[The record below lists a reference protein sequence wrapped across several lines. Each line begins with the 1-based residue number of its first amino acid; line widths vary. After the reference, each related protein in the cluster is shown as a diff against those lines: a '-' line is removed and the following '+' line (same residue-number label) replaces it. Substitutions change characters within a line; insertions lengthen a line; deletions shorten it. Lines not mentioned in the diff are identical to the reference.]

1 MRNTIHIIA
10 RLFAILTAIVL
21 LPSCMERLDVELASG
36 EYLTFRAS
44 LGEKD
49 SLKTRS
55 FAPHFSIVE
64 EVWPL
69 ELDRKCADTKATLI
83 YSLNDYNTLNDNSA
97 GAGVF
102 GYYYSSSDEAP
113 KYTVWSQLENL
124 NFKFDGDEMTS
135 ENPPRWST
143 LTTGQG
149 DMLRI
154 FSYAPYDSEET
165 DNIISITD
173 IAESQTDI
181 IAAVSEPID
190 VSTSSPRES
199 IKLDFEHIFTAIKI
213 NPGDFAGKISR
224 ISISGIHT
232 GGTFTIGSGWTSNQ
246 NTNEYK
252 IENISDALASPIL
265 MIPQKLGADSK
276 LSVVTDDGT
285 YSVSLAGKEW
295 KQGKLITY
303 TLNKEADVSDYIYFD
318 LAAGDVVITDDSYS
332 GKIFSTTTTTND
344 AGESV
349 TTTDKEEV
357 TGENTDGKKYYVYQS
372 TEANK
377 STTGMVEGDLILP
390 VYPPVTYKGELW
402 TDFIEGQTGEDG
414 VTTVIEAWDR
424 LSETEDGP
432 AKSTIDDYLGL
443 SAEKL
448 NETKYNDGVRGAGR
462 TATDY
467 RIDIEGDVGNT
478 TLVIDNI
485 YSAYQE
491 VGESGE
497 RFDRYRTEGGIS
509 FRPSASGSKL
519 TVNIVGD
526 NRLGCV
532 HYSNNK
538 KDNGNELI
546 FKGAGSLTVANTD
559 FWKKTENG
567 ITGYYRNRSCSVIG
581 SADYLPNSSKDDHA
595 YNITI
600 ESGIIYAGATKAEF
614 CTAIGGGGNGNSTIT
629 IKGGTVIAVASGT
642 GTAIG
647 GGSGMSQAGGEGTV
661 TIEGGNVYAYNHANV
676 INIPSSAIGGAGSK
690 NDIGSL
696 GTVTIAGGN
705 VYAYSGLGTAIGG
718 GSSFSQSGGNAEVT
732 ITGGNVIARS
742 GSDVSAGIGGGTTRA
757 GGENCGVSWNSNK
770 SKNKNGGNATINI
783 GIEGDRSANPILR
796 TGSIG
801 GGGSKKSDG
810 NIGNATINIYGG
822 DIQAQFVMADSPDNS
837 FNMSGGLIRNSDTS
851 DDEYTCIQKN
861 GGAVYME
868 KGECNIS
875 GDAIIKKCSASSKT
889 SDAKG
894 GAIYIKGGTFDMSGG
909 VIEQCSS
916 NSDGGAIYLEGGDVI
931 LTGGTISNNVALN
944 GNGGAVCIQGGNF
957 LMKDAEISNNAAFD
971 KNHSGTGNGGGI
983 YVTSSEELTVKLI
996 SGTIS
1001 GNSSGRYGGGVCVD
1015 MRGKD
1020 DITTTVNVGTKD
1032 SIPAID
1038 NNAATHK
1045 GGGIYVDG
1053 TKASVNLNNG
1063 TVRQNQTTAYQINPD
1078 VAVENGL
1085 VTLAKDGITTQVTIT
1100 FKNNNLYYNSEE
1112 DQTETQFVVSYT
1124 NNTLRSDVFDKLDSY
1139 YNTFVEWNTRRDGKG
1154 ESYSNGQ
1161 VVKLK
1166 ENITLYAR
1174 WKNQ

>member
-10 RLFAILTAIVL
+10 RLFAVLTAIVL
-21 LPSCMERLDVELASG
+21 LAGCMERLDVELASG

-173 IAESQTDI
+173 IAKSQTDI

-213 NPGDFAGKISR
+213 NPGDFAGKISS

-232 GGTFTIGSGWTSNQ
+232 GGTFTIGSGWTPNQ
-246 NTNEYK
+246 TTNEYT
-252 IENISDALASPIL
+252 ISENISDALASPIL
-265 MIPQKLGADSK
+265 MIPQKLGDDSK

-295 KQGKLITY
+295 KQGKFITY
-303 TLNKEADVSDYIYFD
+303 TLNKEADGSEYIYFD
-318 LAAGDVVITDDSYS
+318 LAAGNITINGSSYS
-332 GKIFSTTTTTND
+332 GKIFKTTTTQND

-349 TTTDKEEV
+349 STTTEDV
-357 TGENTDGKKYYVYQS
+357 TGTNSDGKKYYVYQS
-372 TEANK
+372 TEANRT
-377 STTGMVEGDLILP
+377 TTGIVGESLVLP
-390 VYPPVTYKGELW
+390 TYNPVTYKNQPW
-402 TDFIEGQTGEDG
+402 ADYISNNPVVKD
-414 VTTVIEAWDR
+414 VIHAWDYYKVNDGDTPKGVSGGIALDR
-424 LSETEDGP
+424 LNS
-432 AKSTIDDYLGL
+432 
-443 SAEKL
+443 
-448 NETKYNDGVRGAGR
+448 TKYDDGVRGVGR
-462 TATDY
+462 SATANMIKVSGSGTF
-467 RIDIEGDVGNT
+467 ELT
-478 TLVIDNI
+478 IDNV
-485 YSAYQE
+485 YSIYQE
-491 VGESGE
+491 KGNAS
-497 RFDRYRTEGGIS
+497 RTTGTIGYLPTK
-509 FRPSASGSKL
+509 PSTL
-519 TVNIVGD
+519 TINIVGD
-526 NRLGCV
+526 NRLGCI
-532 HYSNNK
+532 HYNNAS
-538 KDNGNELI
+538 DNGNELI
-546 FKGAGSLTVANTD
+546 FKGTGTLTVADADYNNKLSGSHGIPNNESTD
-559 FWKKTENG
+559 TTYFSNYW
-567 ITGYYRNRSCSVIG
+567 CAAIG
-581 SADYLPNSSKDDHA
+581 NNDSADDVYG
-595 YNITI
+595 IVI
-600 ESGIIYAGATKAEF
+600 ESGVIYAGTTKAEN
-614 CTAIGGGGNGNSTIT
+614 CTAIGGGGNGYGQVT
-629 IKGGTVIAVASGT
+629 IKGGTVTAVATTT

-647 GGSGMSQAGGEGTV
+647 GGIGFSNTGGIGDI
-661 TIEGGNVYAYNHANV
+661 TITGGNVYAYNHANQW
-676 INIPSSAIGGAGSK
+676 NIPSSAIGGAGSK
-690 NDIGSL
+690 NSNGSE
-696 GTVTIAGGN
+696 GKITISGGKI
-705 VYAYSGLGTAIGG
+705 YAQSASGTAIGG
-718 GSSFSQSGGNAEVT
+718 GSSRNKQGGNGVVTISGGQ
-732 ITGGNVIARS
+732 VIAKTLAPN
-742 GSDVSAGIGGGTTRA
+742 SAGIGGGTTCSRS
-757 GGENCGVSWNSNK
+757 ENDASSTING
-770 SKNKNGGNATINI
+770 NGGSATIKI
-783 GIEGDRSANPILR
+783 SGNPIIR

-801 GGGSKKSDG
+801 GGYPGTKMNGDPGTGRIGSAD
-810 NIGNATINIYGG
+810 ITISGG
-822 DIQAQFVMADSPDNS
+822 DIQAQFVMADSPNNK
-837 FNMSGGLIRNSDTS
+837 FIMSGGLIRNSDTS
-851 DDEYTCIQKN
+851 DDEYTCIQEN

-868 KGECNIS
+868 KGTCTIS
-875 GDAIIKKCSASSKT
+875 GNAKIKKCSASKT

-894 GAIYIKGGTFDMSGG
+894 GAIYIKGGTFTMSEG

-916 NSDGGAIYLEGGDVI
+916 NSDGGAIYLEGGDVT
-931 LTGGTISNNVALN
+931 LTGEEISISNNVALN

-957 LMKDAEISNNAAFD
+957 SMENAKISNNAAFD

-983 YVTSSEELTVKLI
+983 YVTSSNALTVDII
-996 SGTIS
+996 SGMIS

-1015 MRGKD
+1015 MTGKD
-1020 DITTTVNVGTKD
+1020 NITTTVNVGTNE
-1032 SIPAID
+1032 SAPTI
-1038 NNAATHK
+1038 NGNSATHK

-1053 TKASVNLNNG
+1053 NKASVNLNNG
-1063 TVRQNQTTAYQINPD
+1063 TVLQNQTTAYQINPD

-1100 FKNNNLYYNSEE
+1100 FINNNLYYNSAE
-1112 DQTETQFVVSYT
+1112 DQTPPPTQFVVSYT

-1161 VVKLK
+1161 VVRLK
-1166 ENITLYAR
+1166 EDITLYAR

>member
-21 LPSCMERLDVELASG
+21 LPGCMERLDVELASG
-36 EYLTFRAS
+36 EYLTFRAY

-69 ELDRKCADTKATLI
+69 ELDRKCTDTKATLI
-83 YSLNDYNTLNDNSA
+83 YTLNDYSA

-102 GYYYSSSDEAP
+102 GYYYSSSDQAP
-113 KYTVWSQLENL
+113 EYTVWSQLENL

-213 NPGDFAGKISR
+213 NPGDFADNISR
-224 ISISGIHT
+224 ISISGIQT
-232 GGTFTIGSGWTSNQ
+232 DGTFTIGSGWTANQ
-246 NTNEYK
+246 TTNEYTISEK
-252 IENISDALASPIL
+252 ISDALASPIL

-276 LSVVTDDGT
+276 LSVVTGDGT

-303 TLNKEADVSDYIYFD
+303 TLNKETDGSEYIYFD
-318 LAAGDVVITDDSYS
+318 LAAGNITINGSSYS
-332 GKIFSTTTTTND
+332 GKIFKTTTTQND

-349 TTTDKEEV
+349 STTTEDV
-357 TGENTDGKKYYVYQS
+357 TGTNSDGKKYYVYQS

-377 STTGMVEGDLILP
+377 ASTGRVNGTLILP
-390 VYPPVTYKGELW
+390 AYDPVTYKNQPW
-402 TDFIEGQTGEDG
+402 ADYISNNPVVED
-414 VTTVIEAWDR
+414 VIHAWDYYKEKDGDTPIGENKGI
-424 LSETEDGP
+424 LLET
-432 AKSTIDDYLGL
+432 
-443 SAEKL
+443 L
-448 NETKYNDGVRGAGR
+448 NSTKYDDGVRGVGRSATEYNISVSGAG
-462 TATDY
+462 TFELT
-467 RIDIEGDVGNT
+467 
-478 TLVIDNI
+478 IDNI
-485 YSAYQE
+485 YSIYQE
-491 VGESGE
+491 NGNAS
-497 RFDRYRTEGGIS
+497 RTTGTIGYVPTT
-509 FRPSASGSKL
+509 PSTL
-519 TVNIVGD
+519 TINIVGD
-526 NRLGCV
+526 NRLGCI
-532 HYSNNK
+532 HYNNAS
-538 KDNGNELI
+538 DNGNKLI
-546 FKGAGSLTVANTD
+546 FKGTGTLTVADADYNNYLNGSHGIPD
-559 FWKKTENG
+559 TEPRENA
-567 ITGYYRNRSCSVIG
+567 YFSNYWCAAIG
-581 SADYLPNSSKDDHA
+581 NNDSADKVYG
-595 YNITI
+595 IVI
-600 ESGIIYAGATKAEF
+600 ESGVIYAGTTKAEN
-614 CTAIGGGGNGNSTIT
+614 CTAIGGGGNGYGQVTIN
-629 IKGGTVIAVASGT
+629 GGTVTAVATTT

-647 GGSGMSQAGGEGTV
+647 GGIGFNNAGGQGYV
-661 TIEGGNVYAYNHANV
+661 TITGGNVYAYNHANKWE
-676 INIPSSAIGGAGSK
+676 IPSSAIGGAGSK
-690 NDIGSL
+690 ASSGSL
-696 GTVTIAGGN
+696 GTVVITGGN
-705 VYAYSGLGTAIGG
+705 VYAESSLGTAIGG
-718 GSSFSQSGGNAEVT
+718 GSSRNKQGGNGVVTISGGQ
-732 ITGGNVIARS
+732 VIAKTLAPN
-742 GSDVSAGIGGGTTRA
+742 SAGIGGGTTCSRS
-757 GGENCGVSWNSNK
+757 ENDATSTIDG
-770 SKNKNGGNATINI
+770 NGGSATIKI
-783 GIEGDRSANPILR
+783 SGNPIIR

-801 GGGSKKSDG
+801 GGYPGTKKNGVPGTGKIGSADIDIS
-810 NIGNATINIYGG
+810 GG

-851 DDEYTCIQKN
+851 DDEYTCIQEN

-868 KGECNIS
+868 KGTCTIS
-875 GDAIIKKCSASSKT
+875 GNAKIKKCYASKT
-889 SDAKG
+889 PDAKG
-894 GAIYIKGGTFDMSGG
+894 GAIYIKGGTFTMSEG

-916 NSDGGAIYLEGGDVI
+916 NSDGGAIYLEGGNVT

-957 LMKDAEISNNAAFD
+957 SMENAKISNNAAFD
-971 KNHSGTGNGGGI
+971 KKHSGTGNGGGI
-983 YVTSSEELTVKLI
+983 YVTSSNALTVNLI
-996 SGTIS
+996 SGEIS

-1015 MRGKD
+1015 MTGKD
-1020 DITTTVNVGTKD
+1020 NITTTVNVGTNE
-1032 SIPAID
+1032 SAPTI
-1038 NNAATHK
+1038 NGNSATHK

-1053 TKASVNLNNG
+1053 NKASVNLNNG
-1063 TVRQNQTTAYQINPD
+1063 TVLQNQTTAYQINPD

-1100 FKNNNLYYNSEE
+1100 FINNNLYYNSAE
-1112 DQTETQFVVSYT
+1112 DQTPPPTQFVVSYT

-1161 VVKLK
+1161 VVRLK
-1166 ENITLYAR
+1166 EDITLYAR

>member
-1 MRNTIHIIA
+1 MKKWCINICEQIF
-10 RLFAILTAIVL
+10 LILVMVI
-21 LPSCMERLDVELASG
+21 SFSGCMERVDIELSSG

-44 LGEKD
+44 LDEND
-49 SLKTRS
+49 DLKTKS
-55 FAPHFSIVE
+55 FASHFSIVE
-64 EVWPL
+64 EEWPL
-69 ELDRKCADTKATLI
+69 ILDQYHIRGTKATLQ
-83 YSLNDYNTLNDNSA
+83 YALNDYSD

-102 GYYYSSSDEAP
+102 GYTYSSTAEAP
-113 KYTVWSQLENL
+113 EYTVWSQLNNL
-124 NFKFDGDEMTS
+124 NFKFDGDEMS
-135 ENPPRWST
+135 SDAPPRWST
-143 LTTGQG
+143 LPQNSG
-149 DMLRI
+149 DK
-154 FSYAPYDSEET
+154 FKVYAYAPILEDQD
-165 DNIISITD
+165 DNSLSLDIT
-173 IAESQTDI
+173 SVQTDI
-181 IAAVSEPID
+181 IAAASAPID
-190 VSTSSPRES
+190 VTTSSPRES

-213 NPGDFAGKISR
+213 NPGDFADNIRS

-232 GGTFTIGSGWTSNQ
+232 GGTFTIGSGWIANPVTQ
-246 NTNEYK
+246 EYT
-252 IENISDALASPIL
+252 ISENISDALASPIL
-265 MIPQKLGADSK
+265 MIPQELGADSK
-276 LSVVTDDGT
+276 LSVVTGDGST
-285 YSVSLAGKEW
+285 YSVRLAGREW

-303 TLNKEADVSDYIYFD
+303 TLNMEADVSDYIYFD
-318 LAAGDVVITDDSYS
+318 LAAGDVVITDNSYS
-332 GKIFSTTTTTND
+332 GYRYCTTTTTND

-357 TGENTDGKKYYVYQS
+357 TGKNTDGKKYYVYQS

-390 VYPPVTYKGELW
+390 VYPPVKYKGELW
-402 TDFIEGQTGEDG
+402 IDFIEGQTGENG

-424 LSETEDGP
+424 KSETENGP
-432 AKSTIDDYLGL
+432 AGSTTNYLGL
-443 SAEKL
+443 SAADL
-448 NETKYNDGVRGAGR
+448 NATKYIDGVRGAGR

-467 RIDIEGDVGNT
+467 RIKITGNVGNT

-491 VGESGE
+491 VGESTSE

-509 FRPSASGSKL
+509 FRPSASDSKL

-532 HYSNNK
+532 HYSNND

-559 FWKKTENG
+559 FWKQTANG

-581 SADYLPNSSKDDHA
+581 SADYLGNSSKDDHA

-647 GGSGMSQAGGEGTV
+647 GGSGMSQAGGKGTV

-757 GGENCGVSWNSNK
+757 GGENCGINWDSKK
-770 SKNKNGGNATINI
+770 SKNNNGGNATITI
-783 GIEGDRSANPILR
+783 GIEGNRSANTPILR

-822 DIQAQFVMADSPDNS
+822 DIQAQFVMADSPNNR
-837 FNMSGGLIRNSDTS
+837 FIMSGGLIRNSDTS
-851 DDEYTCIQKN
+851 DDEYTCIQEN

-875 GDAIIKKCSASSKT
+875 GDAIIKKCYASKT
-889 SDAKG
+889 PDAKG
-894 GAIYIKGGTFDMSGG
+894 GAIYIKGGTFTMSDG

-916 NSDGGAIYLEGGDVI
+916 NSDGGAIYLEGGDVT
-931 LTGGTISNNVALN
+931 LTGGEISNNVALN

-957 LMKDAEISNNAAFD
+957 SMENAKISNNAAFD
-971 KNHSGTGNGGGI
+971 KNHRGTGNGGGI
-983 YVTSSEELTVKLI
+983 YVTSSEELTVNLI

-1001 GNSSGRYGGGVCVD
+1001 GNSSGRYGGGICVD

-1020 DITTTVNVGTKD
+1020 DITTTVNVGTNE
-1032 SIPAID
+1032 SVPAID

-1100 FKNNNLYYNSEE
+1100 FNNNNLYYNSEE
-1112 DQTETQFVVSYT
+1112 DQTQTQFVVSYT

>member
-10 RLFAILTAIVL
+10 RLFAILTAILL
-21 LPSCMERLDVELASG
+21 LPGCMERLDVELASG

-83 YSLNDYNTLNDNSA
+83 YSLNDYSA

-102 GYYYSSSDEAP
+102 GYTYYSSPDEAP
-113 KYTVWSQLENL
+113 EYTVWSLLNNL

-135 ENPPRWST
+135 DAPPRWST
-143 LTTGQG
+143 LPQNSG
-149 DMLRI
+149 DK
-154 FSYAPYDSEET
+154 FKVYAYAPILEDQD
-165 DNIISITD
+165 DNSLSLDIT
-173 IAESQTDI
+173 SVQTDI
-181 IAAVSEPID
+181 IAAASAPID
-190 VSTSSPRES
+190 VTTSSPRES

-213 NPGDFAGKISR
+213 NPGDFADNISS

-232 GGTFTIGSGWTSNQ
+232 GGTFTIGSGWTANQ
-246 NTNEYK
+246 TTNEYT
-252 IENISDALASPIL
+252 ISENISDALASPIL
-265 MIPQKLGADSK
+265 MIPQKLGDDSK
-276 LSVVTDDGT
+276 LSVVTGDGT

-303 TLNKEADVSDYIYFD
+303 TLNKEADGSEYIYFD
-318 LAAGDVVITDDSYS
+318 LAAGDITINGSTYS
-332 GKIFSTTTTTND
+332 GKIFKTTTTQND

-349 TTTDKEEV
+349 PTTVEEV
-357 TGENTDGKKYYVYQS
+357 VTGTHTDGNKYYVYQS

-377 STTGMVEGDLILP
+377 STTGLVRGDLELP

-402 TDFIEGQTGEDG
+402 TDFIEGQTGENG

-424 LSETEDGP
+424 LSDSENGI
-432 AKSTIDDYLGL
+432 AKNTTSYKGL
-443 SAEKL
+443 SAADL
-448 NETKYNDGVRGAGR
+448 NATKYIDGVRGVGR

-467 RIDIEGDVGNT
+467 RIDIEGNVGYT

-491 VGESGE
+491 VGESTSE

-526 NRLGCV
+526 NRLGCI
-532 HYSNNK
+532 HYSNNN

-559 FWKKTENG
+559 FWKQTANG

-581 SADYLPNSSKDDHA
+581 SADYIVNTSKDDHA

-718 GSSFSQSGGNAEVT
+718 GSSFSQSGGNAEVK

-757 GGENCGVSWNSNK
+757 GGENCGINWDSKK
-770 SKNKNGGNATINI
+770 SKNKNGGNAIITI
-783 GIEGDRSANPILR
+783 GIEGNRSANTPILR

-851 DDEYTCIQKN
+851 DDEYTCIQEN

-868 KGECNIS
+868 KGTCTIS
-875 GDAIIKKCSASSKT
+875 EDAIIKKCYASKT

-894 GAIYIKGGTFDMSGG
+894 GAIYIKGGTFTMSGG

-916 NSDGGAIYLEGGDVI
+916 NSDGGAIYLEGGNVT
-931 LTGGTISNNVALN
+931 LTGGEMSNNVALN

-957 LMKDAEISNNAAFD
+957 TMSNAEISNNAAFD
-971 KNHSGTGNGGGI
+971 KEHSGTGNGGGI
-983 YVTSSEELTVKLI
+983 YVTSSEELTVNLI

-1015 MRGKD
+1015 MTGKGKD
-1020 DITTTVNVGTKD
+1020 DITTTVNVGTNEYA
-1032 SIPAID
+1032 PAID

-1053 TKASVNLNNG
+1053 KKAFVNLNNG
-1063 TVRQNQTTAYQINPD
+1063 TVLQNQTTAYQINPD

-1085 VTLAKDGITTQVTIT
+1085 VTLAKGGITTQVTIT
-1100 FKNNNLYYNSEE
+1100 FNNNNLYYNSAE
-1112 DQTETQFVVSYT
+1112 DQTQTQYVVSNT
-1124 NNTLRSDVFDKLDSY
+1124 NNTLNSDVFANLDDY
-1139 YNTFVEWNTRRDGKG
+1139 YKTFVEWNTRRDGKG

-1161 VVKLK
+1161 EVKLK